1 MTDCAQRRNPPPS
14 NSAPALAALAERAG
28 NLYRRSLTDWMRCA
42 AVLLEAR
49 TVAQHGEWLPF
60 LKAAGIPPRTAQRM
74 IRIAGAG
81 LQMRQLTHLG
91 GVSTTLDLL
100 TAEPDKMAELVS
112 LHDELDEAHERE
124 AVMLES
130 ATPEQRELIDRAL
143 ANLSAIKALKSQ
155 LNSKVS
161 KLADAT
167 RETAAL
173 RRRLRALEKEIADLE
188 AA

>member
-49 TVAQHGEWLPF
+49 TVAQHGGWLPF

-124 AVMLES
+124 AIIFES
-130 ATPEQRELIDRAL
+130 ATPEQRDRIDQAL
-143 ANLSAIKALKSQ
+143 ANVATIKGLKAQ
-155 LNSKVS
+155 LNEKVS
-161 KLADAT
+161 ELADAM
-167 RETAAL
+167 RAIKVL
-173 RRRLRALEKEIADLE
+173 RRKATALEEQIADLE